1 MATMK
6 KLKKVTLSLGKV
18 VNLLED
24 CFYGV
29 YLKPDMKPK
38 KMEDYA
44 FSRRASYDG
53 SRYTTVNLYNGAFE
67 LKTDDTK
74 TFAVPA
80 GVFIPYVIDHLVS
93 KGRIQSA
100 NHVVD
105 VFMRSPVRGSQMLVS
120 MLGILS
126 GLTFHVSDEPL
137 PEPMN
142 WDSSDVDA
150 TEEYCRNAYEV
161 K

>member
-1 MATMK
+1 MK
-6 KLKKVTLSLGKV
+6 TKKKTKKVTLSLGKV
-18 VNLLED
+18 VDLLED

-53 SRYTTVNLYNGAFE
+53 SRWTTVHLHRGAFC

-80 GVFIPYVIDHLVS
+80 GVFIPYVIDQLVK

-105 VFMRSPVRGSQMLVS
+105 LLMRSPGGSPMVVA
-120 MLGILS
+120 MLGILL
-126 GLTFHVSDEPL
+126 GLTFVVSDEPL

-142 WDSSDVDA
+142 WDSGDIAA
-150 TEEYCRNAYEV
+150 TEEFCRDSYEV